1 MPEFIRHHAEH
12 HPLSSWAV
20 SAFTGIL
27 VGFLL
32 AIIVSYA
39 KPALWVSSAAKAALA
54 VSPTQESQ
62 PAPEVK
68 KAVRYEAIISNWKQ
82 YRSTTRARE

>member
-32 AIIVSYA
+32 ALIVSYV

-62 PAPEVK
+62 PLEARKP
-68 KAVRYEAIISNWKQ
+68 VRYEAIISNWKQ
-82 YRSTTRARE
+82 YRSATQVSE

>member
-1 MPEFIRHHAEH
+1 MPEFIRHHADH

-20 SAFTGIL
+20 SAFTGIV

-32 AIIVSYA
+32 ALIVSYV
-39 KPALWVSSAAKAALA
+39 KPTLWASSAAQAALA
-54 VSPTQESQ
+54 VST
-62 PAPEVK
+62 APESKPSPETK
-68 KAVRYEAIISNWKQ
+68 KPARYEAIISNWKQ

>member
-1 MPEFIRHHAEH
+1 MPEFIRHHADH

-20 SAFTGIL
+20 SAFTGIV

-32 AIIVSYA
+32 ALIVSYV

-54 VSPTQESQ
+54 VSMAPESK
-62 PAPEVK
+62 PALEVK
-68 KAVRYEAIISNWKQ
+68 KPVRYEAVSSNWKQ